1 MANNFNNF
9 TLKIAKGVLES
20 FESSRTIS
28 KNVNTQMLTGKFNPD
43 SGDQTDFKRPTD
55 YVSVRTANGDVSAET
70 KSDIITG
77 RASGYV
83 QDYFTAFVDYD
94 EADEAI
100 KMGNLQELLDP
111 MGTRIATDMEV
122 DFASFAMK
130 NTALLYGTP
139 GTPAATWDDIAGS
152 GAMMDATGV
161 PTGDWKYFVNPFTQR
176 KLASSQRS
184 LGAGGSAGGMISE
197 AHRNAIIT
205 DNFAG
210 MKVMTANT
218 LASYTNSAVADRAGT
233 LSGTPDATYLTAR
246 NTMTQ
251 TLAVTA
257 MGANAVVK
265 AGETVQVTGRNRLN
279 LSTRK
284 VVLDETGAQILWTG
298 TVTADVTLDGS
309 GAGNLV
315 VTGPA
320 LFEAAGQY
328 NTSDSALTSGDVITR
343 LGAASAIIQPN
354 LFFQRNAFSI
364 GSVPMKRLH
373 ATDTFAKTEDGLQLR
388 VTRFSDGLANEN
400 KVRVDLRCAYAVL
413 NPFFAGQGFGV

>member
-1 MANNFNNF
+1 MANAFNNF

-20 FESSRTIS
+20 FESNRTIS
-28 KNVNTQMLTGKFNPD
+28 KNVNTQLLTGKFNED
-43 SGDQTDFKRPTD
+43 SGDQVDFKRPTD
-55 YVSVRTANGDVSAET
+55 FVSVRTADGDVSGET

-83 QDYFTAFVDYD
+83 QPYFTAFVDYD

-100 KMGNLQELLDP
+100 KMGNIQTLLDP
-111 MGTRIATDMEV
+111 MGRRLSTDMEV
-122 DFASFAMK
+122 DFAAFAMK

-139 GTPAATWDDIAGS
+139 GQPIATWDDVAGAGAIMEAS
-152 GAMMDATGV
+152 GI
-161 PTGDWKYFVNPFTQR
+161 PSGDWKYMVNPFAQR
-176 KLASSQRS
+176 KLAGVQRG
-184 LGAGGSAGGMISE
+184 LGAVDPLVSK
-197 AHRNAIIT
+197 AHRDAIIS

-218 LASYTNSAVADRAGT
+218 LATYQNSAVADRAGT
-233 LSGTPDATYLTAR
+233 LTGTPDGTYLTAR

-257 MGANAVVK
+257 MGANAVVA
-265 AGETVQVTGRNRLN
+265 AGETIQVTGRYRLN
-279 LSTRK
+279 LATRQ
-284 VVLDETGAQILWTG
+284 VILDETGSQILWTA
-298 TVTADVTLDGS
+298 TVTETVTLGAS
-309 GAGNLV
+309 GEGNLV
-315 VTGPA
+315 CTGPA

-328 NTSDSALTSGDVITR
+328 NTAASALASGDVVTR

-354 LFFQRNAFSI
+354 LFFQKDAFSI

-388 VTRFSDGLANEN
+388 VTRFSDGLANTN

-413 NPFFAGQGFGV
+413 NPFMAGQGFGVP